1 MLFVTTADWNALEER
16 LGAANLR
23 AGMRHEHDGK
33 VCEAGER
40 MIRLGHLTRQDGDY
54 SALVFEHIHF
64 EIVDR
69 VSRVPVG
76 KRVSA

>member
-1 MLFVTTADWNALEER
+1 MMILVAKAGWNALENA

-23 AGMRHEHDGK
+23 AGVRHEHDGK
-33 VCEAGER
+33 ACNAGDR
-40 MIRLGHLTRQDGDY
+40 MIRLGYLTGKSEDF

-69 VSRVPVG
+69 IETWRAPV
-76 KRVSA
+76 